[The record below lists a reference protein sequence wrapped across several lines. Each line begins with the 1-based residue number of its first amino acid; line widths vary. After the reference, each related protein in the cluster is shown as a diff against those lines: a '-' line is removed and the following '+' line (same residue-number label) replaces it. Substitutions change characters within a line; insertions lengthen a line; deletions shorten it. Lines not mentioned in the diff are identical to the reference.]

1 MTRWGVV
8 PLAIGT
14 VAALVLAGAALLA
27 PLDLRHSAPFGFR
40 LAFDARRGIAV
51 SGAFVEPNY
60 PNFDRVDLDLRAYAV
75 EEAYDLTVHVRPDRP
90 GAVDARTIPLPI
102 DGATIRHDKPTFSDP
117 FVTVRFPP
125 IADSAGKRYYVWVER
140 GPRNRDQVL
149 ALWSVKSYSR
159 GTGGD
164 VLAAFLRPPGGAGRT
179 AAASV
184 FLAGLLVAVV
194 VAFGWLVA
202 ALIGGA
208 FPAARSG
215 FLARSAVA
223 NREGRWYTLAALA
236 RRPRRRVVTFGT
248 CGPRPGPTPPSEPS
262 PPSTDRRQ
270 LRQRRD

>member
-1 MTRWGVV
+1 MTRLGVV
-8 PLAIGT
+8 PLAVGT
-14 VAALVLAGAALLA
+14 VAALVLAGVALLA

-75 EEAYDLTVHVRPDRP
+75 DEAYDLTVHVRPDRP

-102 DGATIRHDKPTFSDP
+102 DGAAIRHDKPIFSDP

-125 IADSAGKRYYVWVER
+125 IADSAGQRYYVWVER

-164 VLAAFLRPPGGAGRT
+164 VLAAFLRPPTGTGRA

-202 ALIGGA
+202 ALIGEA
-208 FPAARSG
+208 FPVARSG

-223 NREGRWYTLAALA
+223 SGEGRWYTLAALA
-236 RRPRRRVVTFGT
+236 RRPRRRVVTFRTRG
-248 CGPRPGPTPPSEPS
+248 RWVGPTPPSEP
-262 PPSTDRRQ
+262 PPSADRRQ